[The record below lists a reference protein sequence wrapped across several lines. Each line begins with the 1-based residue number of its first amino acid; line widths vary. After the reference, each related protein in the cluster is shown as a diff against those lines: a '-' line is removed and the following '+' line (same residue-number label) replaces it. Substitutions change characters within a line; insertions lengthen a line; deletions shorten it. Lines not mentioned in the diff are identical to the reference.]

1 MACLYPFEIHQ
12 GWEFDLTRPATQA
25 LILEM
30 IQAGLIWYI
39 HAGVPCTVWSV
50 ARRGIT
56 NHPRARAREEVSVE
70 LTMFCV
76 AAFRALSRLGRYWSL
91 ENPASSRLFQFRPVV
106 DLFGLPAVHLV
117 TWDMC
122 AWGEPHKKP
131 TSLLTNMTSLSSL
144 AQRCR
149 RDHPHR
155 LLSGQEPYRTADGK
169 LKWRSKT
176 SAAGEYPLG
185 LCRAWALAARE
196 NAPSAAWQADTT
208 EFATAVHQRL
218 QTLAGSWCRP
228 LGGDETKNRPDI
240 QPSSQPLCRAKA
252 YKQPIIFGQHT
263 KAEAAWLRSQ
273 GA

>member
-196 NAPSAAWQADTT
+196 NAPSAAWQADAR

-218 QTLAGSWCRP
+218 QTIAGSWRRP
-228 LGGDETKNRPDI
+228 LGGDETKKRPDI